1 MNTIMSS
8 SPLIAILRGITPDTV
23 LDYAEVIIKAGW
35 SYIEVPLNSPDP
47 FTSIQKLVH
56 TYGDSAFVGA
66 GTVTNLSEVSQL
78 ADIGGKLLVSPN
90 TDPEVISD
98 GVKRGLIV
106 MPGFMTPTEA
116 FTACKAGAQ
125 YLKLFPANSVSLT
138 HIKSLKAV
146 LPENIKIAAVGGVS
160 PDNLQEFSEAG
171 ADLFGIASELY
182 KPTMSVQ
189 EVKTRAHAFAK
200 AAQNLKAR

>member
-1 MNTIMSS
+1 MSS
-8 SPLIAILRGITPDTV
+8 LPLVAILRGITPDTV
-23 LDYAEVIIKAGW
+23 LDYAEVIIEAGW
-35 SYIEVPLNSPDP
+35 SYIEVPLNSPNP
-47 FTSIQKLVH
+47 FTSIQNLVH
-56 TYGDSAFVGA
+56 AYGDKAFVGA
-66 GTVTNLSEVSQL
+66 GTVKNLSEVSHL

-90 TDPEVISD
+90 TNPEVISE

-116 FTACKAGAQ
+116 FAACHAGAE
-125 YLKLFPANSVSLT
+125 YLKLFPANSLPLT

-160 PDNLQEFSEAG
+160 LDNLQEFSRAG

-182 KPTMSVQ
+182 KPTMTVQ
-189 EVKTRAHAFAK
+189 DVKTRAHAFAD
-200 AAQNLKAR
+200 AARNLKAR